1 MKLPINFDQ
10 FKQDPSKAIMFL
22 LLFVVAGLYY
32 RAEKQSKFSTDQCEQ
47 RLNKCEKDMK
57 SMSTMLKS
65 QDSLCSSLITEI
77 KIYRE
82 LGKI

>member
-10 FKQDPSKAIMFL
+10 FRQDPSKAVMFL
-22 LLFVVAGLYY
+22 LLFVVVGLYY
-32 RAEKQSKFSTDQCEQ
+32 RAEKQSMFATTQCEQ
-47 RLNKCEKDMK
+47 RLTKCESELKK
-57 SMSTMLKS
+57 MSSMLKS

>member
-10 FKQDPSKAIMFL
+10 FRQDPSKAIMFL
-22 LLFVVAGLYY
+22 LLFVVVSLYY
-32 RAEKQSKFSTDQCEQ
+32 RAERQSKFATTQCEQ
-47 RLNKCEKDMK
+47 RLSQCESDLKK
-57 SMSTMLKS
+57 MSSMLKS

-77 KIYRE
+77 KIYKE

>member
-10 FKQDPSKAIMFL
+10 FRQDPSKAIMFL
-22 LLFVVAGLYY
+22 LLFVVVSLYY
-32 RAEKQSKFSTDQCEQ
+32 RAEKQSKFATIQCEE
-47 RLNKCEKDMK
+47 RLNKCEKDLK
-57 SMSTMLKS
+57 KMSTMLKS

>member
-22 LLFVVAGLYY
+22 LLFVVVGLYY
-32 RAEKQSKFSTDQCEQ
+32 RAEKQSQFATFQCEQ
-47 RLNKCEKDMK
+47 RLVKCESDLKK
-57 SMSTMLKS
+57 MSAMLKS
-65 QDSLCSSLITEI
+65 QDSLCSALITEI
-77 KIYRE
+77 KIYKQ

>member
-10 FKQDPSKAIMFL
+10 FRQDPSKAIMFL
-22 LLFVVAGLYY
+22 LLFVVVSLYY
-32 RAEKQSKFSTDQCEQ
+32 RAERQSKFANTRCEQ
-47 RLNKCEKDMK
+47 RLSQCESDLKK
-57 SMSTMLKS
+57 MSSMLKS

-77 KIYRE
+77 KIYKE